1 MNKRK
6 SKSLAAIFMA
16 MVMVF
21 SAVVTMSAA
30 NAELQELQLSYTD
43 YEDAHYYDCC
53 SSTVQPHQMVTCWL
67 FGCWDSGVRLSSW
80 TEPGGRNSEVCS
92 TIRHYARNKCGWS
105 WACTGVGYV
114 EGYTHTTNGPAHRF
128 RTEWIGMG
136 SFQICTGCG
145 YVRW

>member
-30 NAELQELQLSYTD
+30 DAELQELQLSYTD

-67 FGCWDSGVRLSSW
+67 FGCWDSGVTRESW
-80 TEPGGRNSEVCS
+80 RVQGSGNSAVCFTTREYVRNE
-92 TIRHYARNKCGWS
+92 CGWT
-105 WACTGVGYV
+105 WVCTGIGFVESLFLSPTVLHTDSAQSGLAWVLFRYV
-114 EGYTHTTNGPAHRF
+114 QVAD
-128 RTEWIGMG
+128 M
-136 SFQICTGCG
+136 
-145 YVRW
+145 